1 MTYIKVVM
9 LNNFVVYRL
18 NSIDYRLLNSM
29 GMDSFY
35 SPLGPSTDAK
45 IQQVW
50 DQLTGSSEGSYQ
62 QV

>member
-1 MTYIKVVM
+1 M